1 MTSMFAL
8 WASVLMAFAGSVTEL
23 TITPMASQTSVLITV
38 DGDVEYRDFTMEGPH
53 RLVVDLMGARHA
65 LSRAE
70 FDGLNR
76 GGIRSVRSSQ
86 YSEDVVRVVFVLDE
100 RPGYTI
106 MPDPSGLRISLQNP
120 SGDFE
125 PWSSGPSTMAAFQP
139 AALTP
144 APVVESARR
153 TTLRS
158 SAATLR
164 LQQEP
169 SQARRIS
176 VTWTEA
182 PINDVLLAFAAFSGT
197 SIVPGSNVQGFVTAD
212 INDQPWDVAL
222 ETILSGQGLVATEN
236 DYGIIRVDN
245 ITDLNDREAIEPI
258 ETRAYRI
265 SFATATELQTA
276 VQPLLSARGQVTVGQ
291 GTNTLIVSDI
301 ARVQNAIAALLQEMD
316 IETPQVSIQAK
327 IIFVNRTDLNEFGV
341 TYELKDSR
349 GNQIN
354 QLSSGGIDTDGD
366 GVVDQTAE
374 QGEALILLGGNSVA
388 ALGNASARVA
398 APTLQLLTSLVMG
411 RHTLIGFIDALSSVN
426 LSDIEATPQVTVLD
440 NQTAEIHVGELTP
453 IRTID
458 AGGGAG
464 GNQFPTAQVAQ
475 QETGVILTATPHV
488 TADGHILLELEAER
502 SAAELAPSD
511 AGFIFRTQRANTRV
525 LVQDGETVVIAG
537 LTQSEQTE
545 TRSGIPL
552 LQDLP
557 LIGRLFQV
565 VRRQQIQQD
574 LIILV
579 TPHIVRSSS

>member
-8 WASVLMAFAGSVTEL
+8 WASVLMAFAGSVTEV

-100 RPGYTI
+100 RLGYTI
-106 MPDPSGLRISLQNP
+106 MPDPNGLRISLQNP

-139 AALTP
+139 AAPAP
-144 APVVESARR
+144 APVAASARR
-153 TTLRS
+153 TTMRS
-158 SAATLR
+158 SAAPLR

-169 SQARRIS
+169 SQASRIS

-291 GTNTLIVSDI
+291 GTNTLVVSDI

-366 GVVDQTAE
+366 GVVDQTAA

-398 APTLQLLTSLVMG
+398 GPTLQLLTSLVMG

-557 LIGRLFQV
+557 VIGRLFRV
-565 VRRQQIQQD
+565 ERRQQIQQD